1 MLFSVEPKFVGFM
14 HTANEKFSQIIKS
27 QEISHR
33 SQKIMNTQLKT
44 KHLSGGGEEQ
54 ICISLPEFVQTGV
67 KYD

>member
-1 MLFSVEPKFVGFM
+1 M